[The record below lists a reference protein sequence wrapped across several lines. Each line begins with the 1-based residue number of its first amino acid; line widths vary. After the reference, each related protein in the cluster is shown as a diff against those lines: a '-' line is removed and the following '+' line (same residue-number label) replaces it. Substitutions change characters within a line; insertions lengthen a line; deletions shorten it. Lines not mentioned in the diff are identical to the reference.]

1 MTRALF
7 FALPAAALLLI
18 AAAPDPAAPAPQKP
32 TASNDPN
39 QQVICEKQEV
49 LGSRLATRRV
59 CKTRAQWADDRL
71 QDRQEI
77 EKVQMQR
84 GMPGK

>member
-1 MTRALF
+1 MTRASF
-7 FALPAAALLLI
+7 FALSAAALLLT
-18 AAAPDPAAPAPQKP
+18 AAAPDPAAPDQKKT
-32 TASNDPN
+32 TASNDPS

-77 EKVQMQR
+77 ERVQTQR